1 MKVKH
6 VVMEE
11 GIEIVLMLGNMI
23 ENVVV
28 IREVLCR
35 LRYGMILIGPWKLK
49 GVQGMEPMMG

>member
-1 MKVKH
+1 
-6 VVMEE
+6 MEE

-49 GVQGMEPMMG
+49 GVQGRESMMG

>member
-1 MKVKH
+1 MKH

-28 IREVLCR
+28 IREVLYR
-35 LRYGMILIGPWKLK
+35 LIYGMILIGPWKLK
-49 GVQGMEPMMG
+49 EVQGMESMMG